1 MDKGIQG
8 MSITA
13 SKLSNFEYCIA
24 LNERFD
30 FNCVDEFRKA
40 YEAVQEAQLQG
51 FIIDFRKT
59 HFMDSSALGM
69 LINMQKYWEGKNVVI
84 RIVNTNP
91 QVKKLF
97 SISRLDKKFS
107 IE

>member
-1 MDKGIQG
+1 
-8 MSITA
+8 MSITT
-13 SKLSNFEYCIA
+13 SPLSDGEYAIA
-24 LNERFD
+24 LGETFD
-30 FNCVDEFRKA
+30 FNCVDEFRRS
-40 YEAVQEAQLQG
+40 YESVSASLVSQ
-51 FIIDFRKT
+51 FSIDFRKT

-69 LINMQKYWEGKNVVI
+69 LINMQKHWGDKGVEI
-84 RIVNTNP
+84 RIINANA

>member
-1 MDKGIQG
+1 

-13 SKLSNFEYCIA
+13 SKLSDFEYCIS
-24 LNERFD
+24 LGETFD
-30 FNCVDEFRKA
+30 FNCVEEFRKT
-40 YEAVQEAQLQG
+40 YESVPPLQLQG
-51 FIIDFRKT
+51 FVIDFRRT

-69 LINMQKYWEGKNVVI
+69 LINMQKFWEQKSVAI
-84 RIVNTNP
+84 RIVNANP

-97 SISRLDKKFS
+97 SISRLDKKFT

>member
-1 MDKGIQG
+1 
-8 MSITA
+8 MSITT
-13 SKLSNFEYCIA
+13 SPLSGGEYAIA
-24 LNERFD
+24 LDETFD
-30 FNCVDEFRKA
+30 FNCVDEFRRS
-40 YEAVQEAQLQG
+40 YESVPETVVKH
-51 FIIDFRKT
+51 FSIDFRKT

-69 LINMQKYWEGKNVVI
+69 LINMQKHWGDKGIDI
-84 RIVNTNP
+84 RIINANP